1 VAKPSARAGNQAI
14 QQSAHCGVTK
24 NMKARL
30 IPIFFDPG
38 RDQRFDDQL
47 DQLRSLLVE
56 EAEFLDSQAL
66 GAPLPETDAVILPQ
80 LLGEGYRRVQD
91 FRRISVPIFVVTSEF
106 GTASMWDW
114 ELVCYLRSEGVAC
127 IAPTDLNETRMLCRA
142 LAVRRSLKT
151 AKFLVYQDNPG
162 HGQQAPIFKRFYW
175 WEDECTRRMTAKF
188 GITLKKRSFKELGE
202 RAKSK
207 SDAEAIQARKEWG
220 DFPHQGLS
228 ERALNSAAK
237 LYLAVRED
245 LDQESNVVAAGI
257 NCLNESHFSDTTP
270 CHVWNRFYQE
280 RGLIWGCEADTVSMI
295 SKLIL
300 HRSLEVPILMTN
312 LYPFLLGDAAL
323 KHERIERFPTVTGN
337 PQDYLLVA
345 HCGYMG
351 VIPQPFATEWT
362 LRKKVLGI
370 VDENAH
376 AIDGRIP
383 QGDVTLAKL
392 HPTFDKMNVTEAC
405 LEGYAQYPDSDC
417 LNGGIIHVKDGKRLL
432 GQLYSHH
439 YLLMTGHHQASIAR
453 FSNIFGLVA
462 EEI

>member
-1 VAKPSARAGNQAI
+1 
-14 QQSAHCGVTK
+14 
-24 NMKARL
+24 MKAR
-30 IPIFFDPG
+30 IVPVFFDPG
-38 RDQRFDDQL
+38 RDATFDDQL
-47 DQLRSLLVE
+47 NHLRNLLNE
-56 EAEFLDSQAL
+56 EAELLSPQSL
-66 GAPLPETDAVILPQ
+66 GAKVPDADAVIFPQ
-80 LLGEGYRRVQD
+80 FLGEGYRRVQD
-91 FRRISVPIFVVTSEF
+91 FRAISVPILVVTSEF

-114 ELVCYLRSEGVAC
+114 ELVCYLQSEGVSC
-127 IAPTDLNETRMLCRA
+127 IAPASLNQTRILCRA
-142 LAVRRSLKT
+142 LAVRRNLKT

-175 WEDECTRRMTAKF
+175 WENECVQRMTEKF
-188 GITLKKRSFKELGE
+188 GITVQKCSFKELGE

-207 SDAEAIQARKEWG
+207 SDAEAMKARKEWG

-228 ERALNSAAK
+228 EDALNSAAK

-270 CHVWNRFYQE
+270 CQVWNRFYQE

-300 HRSLEVPILMTN
+300 HRTLEAPILMTN

-337 PQDYLLVA
+337 PEDYLLVA

-351 VIPQPFATEWT
+351 VIPQPFCTEWT

-383 QGDVTLAKL
+383 EGDVTLAKL
-392 HPTFDKMNVTEAC
+392 HPTFEKINVTEAR
-405 LEGYAQYPDSDC
+405 LEGYVQYPGSDC
-417 LNGGIIHVKDGKRLL
+417 LNGGIIHVKDGKKLL
-432 GQLYSHH
+432 RQLYSHH
-439 YLLMTGHHQASIAR
+439 YLLMTGHHQASIES
-453 FSNIFGLVA
+453 FSNIFGFA
-462 EEI
+462 NEEI

>member
-1 VAKPSARAGNQAI
+1 
-14 QQSAHCGVTK
+14 
-24 NMKARL
+24 MKAKIL
-30 IPIFFDPG
+30 PMFFEPG
-38 RDQRFDDQL
+38 RDAGFDDQL
-47 DQLRSLLVE
+47 NNLRGLLGE
-56 EAEFLDSQAL
+56 EVEFLASQPL
-66 GAPLPETDAVILPQ
+66 GARVSEADAVVFPQ
-80 LLGEGYRRVQD
+80 FLGEGYRRVQD
-91 FRRISVPIFVVTSEF
+91 FRDISVPILVVTSEF
-106 GTASMWDW
+106 GTVSMWDW
-114 ELVCYLRSEGVAC
+114 ELMCYLRSEGVDC
-127 IAPTDLNETRMLCRA
+127 IAPTNLNQTRMLCRA

-151 AKFLVYQDNPG
+151 AKFFVYQDNPG

-175 WEDECTRRMTAKF
+175 WEDECTQRMTKKF
-188 GITLKKRSFKELGE
+188 GITVEKRSFRELGE
-202 RAKSK
+202 RAKNK
-207 SDAEAIQARKEWG
+207 SDAEAMQALKEWG

-228 ERALNSAAK
+228 QRALNSTAK

-245 LDQESNVVAAGI
+245 LDQEGNVVGAGI

-270 CHVWNRFYQE
+270 CQVWNRFFQE

-300 HRSLEVPILMTN
+300 HRTLEAPILMTN
-312 LYPFLLGDAAL
+312 LYPFLLGNAAL

-337 PQDYLLVA
+337 PEDYLLVA

-351 VIPQPFATEWT
+351 VIPQPFSTEWT

-376 AIDGRIP
+376 AIDARIP
-383 QGDVTLAKL
+383 EGDVTLAKL
-392 HPTFDKMNVTEAC
+392 NPSFDKMNVTEAC
-405 LEGYAQYPDSDC
+405 LEGYAQYPGSDC

-439 YLLMTGHHQASIAR
+439 YVLMTGHHQASIES
-453 FSNIFGLVA
+453 FSNVFGLVI